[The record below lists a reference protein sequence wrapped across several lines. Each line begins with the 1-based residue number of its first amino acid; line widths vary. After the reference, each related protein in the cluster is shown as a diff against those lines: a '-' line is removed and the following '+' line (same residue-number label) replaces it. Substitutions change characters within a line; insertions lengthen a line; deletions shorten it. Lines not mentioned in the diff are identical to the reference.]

1 MTTFTPAL
9 VRPSVGT
16 LRLRDGTHAV
26 TITGGP
32 HRVIVRHAHAE
43 ALLDDIE
50 DALDRMGETN

>member
-26 TITGGP
+26 TISAADQ
-32 HRVIVRHAHAE
+32 RIIIRAAHLST
-43 ALLDDIE
+43 LLDDLSEHEE
-50 DALDRMGETN
+50 DE